1 MTELWLKFRDTDGEE
16 KRVAVDEDAFII
28 GRHSANNLS
37 IVDSR
42 LSRQHVKI
50 ERFGDIFVA
59 QDCGS
64 SNGTTINDAA
74 LKEPV
79 ALKNEDLLNLGGVQI
94 AVEISS
100 DQPAAVNGNGSV
112 GSGADAPAIP
122 GAAANPLSSQMAAA
136 GAPAA
141 APSAGGIPKSVFLI
155 APLLGIIILAFAGGL
170 IFLLSGNRQA
180 DIVSSG
186 NDFQYSTNED
196 DDDPSNER
204 SAKQANDT
212 KPTPASGNTTSSP
225 LPDTPTNSSDQPPAQ
240 NLSETQKIEQNG
252 ASFLRR
258 IAQNDPRAF
267 LTSEQ
272 AQRLQPKIK
281 QFGSSSA
288 VADNINSARKNAE
301 KIKSLAASKNLKP
314 QFLAVAAIAKLGANR
329 GDVVQTAGGLV
340 EVLDKLSIQIGNEMA
355 DDSLLVIAA
364 YDQGAAGETMKLR
377 NMLQE
382 LANKSSASSREIR
395 TIWFLQKNGS
405 ITQAEFEKA
414 LTFLAIGTIA
424 QNPKEFGVNA
434 EALAL

>member
-1 MTELWLKFRDTDGEE
+1 MTELWLKFRDANGEE

-37 IVDSR
+37 IVDGR

-74 LKEPV
+74 LKDPV
-79 ALKNEDLLNLGGVQI
+79 ALKNKDLLNLGGVQI
-94 AVEISS
+94 AVEIVS
-100 DQPAAVNGNGSV
+100 DQPAAANGNGSNS
-112 GSGADAPAIP
+112 SGADAPAVP
-122 GAAANPLSSQMAAA
+122 EAAAKTPASQAAAA

-141 APSAGGIPKSVFLI
+141 TPAAGGIPKSVFLI

-170 IFLLSGNRQA
+170 IFLLSGGEQGE
-180 DIVSSG
+180 IVSSG

-196 DDDPSNER
+196 EDDPSDMK
-204 SAKQANDT
+204 SGKSSNDPKT
-212 KPTPASGNTTSSP
+212 TPAPGNSNNSSH
-225 LPDTPTNSSDQPPAQ
+225 PDTPSNSSDQLPAQ
-240 NLSETQKIEQNG
+240 NLSETQKIEQHG
-252 ASFLRR
+252 ASFMRG

-272 AQRLQPKIK
+272 AQRLLPKIK
-281 QFGSSSA
+281 QFGGSSA

-301 KIKSLAASKNLKP
+301 KIRSIATTKNLKP
-314 QFLAVAAIAKLGANR
+314 QFVAVAAIAKLGTNR
-329 GDVVQTAGGLV
+329 GDVVQTASGLV

-355 DDSLLVIAA
+355 DDALLVIAA
-364 YDQGAAGETMKLR
+364 YDQGAAGETMKMR

-395 TIWFLQKNGS
+395 TIWFLQKNGK

-414 LTFLAIGTIA
+414 LTFLAIGTIT

-434 EALAL
+434 EALAF